1 MLNLASSVSVLGPLD
16 HALLCCDVERK
27 LFPDTAP
34 DSKLSSL
41 SHDEKYTSYPG
52 LLFILWYSASA
63 TQNKPRWLPRW
74 THGQLSTGS
83 RSLSPGAVASS
94 LVMSPVVES

>member
-1 MLNLASSVSVLGPLD
+1 LLSLASSVSVLGPLD

-74 THGQLSTGS
+74 THGQLFTGS